1 MWRAEWSAATD
12 IALSGKACLLG
23 HRKMGE
29 WEACRGREQD
39 IAVKKPGTLS
49 MRDVQEEQ
57 GAQGLEETAGEGQFP
72 QRNVTLAEQ
81 RLRNYCGLYKA
92 LGFGTGIMILPRA

>member
-1 MWRAEWSAATD
+1 
-12 IALSGKACLLG
+12 
-23 HRKMGE
+23 
-29 WEACRGREQD
+29 
-39 IAVKKPGTLS
+39 

-92 LGFGTGIMILPRA
+92 LGFVTGIMILPRA